1 MLLAVSGGPDSIAL
15 LHLLRSCAAENE
27 WLLVAAHF
35 DHGLRE
41 ESAREACSV
50 AKWVEALGLRC
61 SVGRPSRPLPA
72 RQESFRRARYEFLQE
87 VAEAEAADRIVTAH
101 HADDQAETVLFRI
114 LRGTGIRGLGG
125 IPERRGII
133 VRPLLP
139 FWREELRAYL
149 DERSIPYLTDP
160 SNEDPRW
167 SRVRIRTLAL
177 PALERSWD
185 GPVRERLVSLARS
198 AREADRA
205 LVAQAR
211 EALERCCVVG
221 PAGGFR
227 FVRSC
232 LAEYHRTVQARAV
245 ALLAERLDVRLSRGG
260 TRVAVEFIRGGRSG
274 ASVDVGGGLS
284 LRREFEHLWLG
295 FPAPDAGEIPLR
307 IPSAGSGRGVLRLG
321 ERRFRVAWTSPPPP
335 GHVDGVSAE
344 EVFDLRLGGGASF
357 PLEMRRWRAGDRIR
371 LAAGSRKV
379 KRLFTDHR
387 VPLSERGRIPIL
399 VDAEGRVLWVWR
411 LAKAG
416 PPPAHA
422 PPPKAGPPPAHEEP
436 CGVSDGL
443 SIEVEEL

>member
-1 MLLAVSGGPDSIAL
+1 V
-15 LHLLRSCAAENE
+15 
-27 WLLVAAHF
+27 
-35 DHGLRE
+35 
-41 ESAREACSV
+41 
-50 AKWVEALGLRC
+50 
-61 SVGRPSRPLPA
+61 
-72 RQESFRRARYEFLQE
+72 
-87 VAEAEAADRIVTAH
+87 
-101 HADDQAETVLFRI
+101 
-114 LRGTGIRGLGG
+114 
-125 IPERRGII
+125 
-133 VRPLLP
+133 
-139 FWREELRAYL
+139 
-149 DERSIPYLTDP
+149 
-160 SNEDPRW
+160 
-167 SRVRIRTLAL
+167 
-177 PALERSWD
+177 
-185 GPVRERLVSLARS
+185 
-198 AREADRA
+198 
-205 LVAQAR
+205 
-211 EALERCCVVG
+211 
-221 PAGGFR
+221 
-227 FVRSC
+227 
-232 LAEYHRTVQARAV
+232 
-245 ALLAERLDVRLSRGG
+245 
-260 TRVAVEFIRGGRSG
+260 VEFIRGGQSG